1 MSSIIFRKH
10 RVFKE
15 TDDVTFYDISVEE
28 CNATDLVVH
37 EGAAVSPPPDCVG
50 GKQFYIHRYQ
60 DDYNRVINGERTFEI
75 VNYDFKCPYHII
87 HLRRQSGA
95 LFLPRGTYHRST
107 SGENGSIVINQAHR
121 YEGFNAETEFIP
133 VSTAEDKK
141 LYDILK
147 NENPVIHTIGE

>member
-28 CNATDLVVH
+28 CNATDLVIH

-50 GKQFYIHRYQ
+50 GKKFYIHLYQ

-87 HLRRQSGA
+87 HLRRQS
-95 LFLPRGTYHRST
+95 LSL
-107 SGENGSIVINQAHR
+107 
-121 YEGFNAETEFIP
+121 
-133 VSTAEDKK
+133 
-141 LYDILK
+141 
-147 NENPVIHTIGE
+147 IHI

>member
-1 MSSIIFRKH
+1 M
-10 RVFKE
+10 FKE

-28 CNATDLVVH
+28 CNATDLVVDK
-37 EGAAVSPPPDCVG
+37 GAATSPPNDFVG
-50 GKQFYIHRYQ
+50 AKQFYIHRYQ
-60 DDYNRVINGERTFEI
+60 DDYNRVIDGERTFEI
-75 VNYDFKCPYHII
+75 VNTGFKCPYHII

-95 LFLPRGTYHRST
+95 LYLPKGTYHRST

-133 VSTAEDKK
+133 VSAAEDKE

>member
-37 EGAAVSPPPDCVG
+37 KGAATSPPNDFVG
-50 GKQFYIHRYQ
+50 AKQFYIHRYQ
-60 DDYNRVINGERTFEI
+60 DDYNRVIDGERTFEI
-75 VNYDFKCPYHII
+75 VNTGFKCPYHII

-107 SGENGSIVINQAHR
+107 SGKNGSIVINQAHR

-133 VSTAEDKK
+133 VSAAEDKE
-141 LYDILK
+141 LSL
-147 NENPVIHTIGE
+147 IHI

>member
-1 MSSIIFRKH
+1 M
-10 RVFKE
+10 FKE

-37 EGAAVSPPPDCVG
+37 KGAATSPPDDFVG
-50 GKQFYIHRYQ
+50 AKQFYIHRYQ
-60 DDYNRVINGERTFEI
+60 DDYNRVIDGERTFEI
-75 VNYDFKCPYHII
+75 VNSNFKCPYHII

-95 LFLPRGTYHRST
+95 LYLPRGTYHRST

-121 YEGFNAETEFIP
+121 YEDFNAEKEFIP
-133 VSTAEDKK
+133 VSAAEDKE
-141 LYDILK
+141 LYAILK